1 MSVEA
6 ENKARVARFFEALN
20 AGDSRAIV
28 ESYAQDGAV
37 WTSGRTMISGTFD
50 KAQISA
56 ASTAIFDA
64 FPAGLKFTVHG
75 MVAEG
80 DKVAVEAESDGV
92 HASGARYNN
101 LYHFLFEFRGG
112 KLVLLKEYMD
122 TELVTGILCGGV
134 RPGGNG

>member
-28 ESYAQDGAV
+28 ESYAEDGAV

-50 KAQISA
+50 KNQIRA

-64 FPAGLKFTVHG
+64 FPRGLKFTVHG
-75 MVAEG
+75 MIAEG
-80 DKVAVEAESDGV
+80 EKVAVEAESDGI

-101 LYHFLFEFRGG
+101 RYHFLFEFRGG

-122 TELVTGILCGGV
+122 TELVTEILCGGV
-134 RPGGNG
+134 RPGGDG